1 MRILSPM
8 TDPALSFG
16 KVADLYDRGRPT
28 YPREAVA
35 WLVGEEPTTV
45 LELGAGTGKL
55 TEVLVSM
62 GHDVFATD
70 PDDHMLDVLSAK
82 LPDVRATVGTAEQ
95 IPAPDSS
102 YDVVVAGQAYH
113 WFDHEAALGEIARV
127 LKPGGHLAL
136 VWNERDERIPWVK
149 KLGRIIDRS
158 ARSGS
163 ELDHPEIPA
172 SGHFSAVE
180 DAQFR
185 HWQVVDRD
193 SICDLVLSRSNL
205 NVLSEEERERK
216 RAEIVAFYDDYGRGM
231 DGMQLPYTAFC
242 FRSAALPKQ
251 VSTLLSS
258 RPEPQHNPLPQR
270 VALADT
276 ADRLPRILTEPE
288 HSSDDDTGMILI
300 DFR

>member
-1 MRILSPM
+1 M

-16 KVADLYDRGRPT
+16 KVAALYDRGRPT
-28 YPREAVA
+28 YPRDAVT
-35 WLVGEEPTTV
+35 WLVGSSPTSV

-55 TEVLVSM
+55 TEVLFSM

-70 PDDHMLDVLSAK
+70 PDDRMLDILSVK
-82 LPDVRATVGTAEQ
+82 LPHVRATAGTAEQ
-95 IPAPDSS
+95 IPAPDGS

-113 WFDHEAALGEIARV
+113 WFDQETALAEIARV

-149 KLGRIIDRS
+149 KLGRIIDTTGRTE
-158 ARSGS
+158 A
-163 ELDHPEIPA
+163 ELEHPEIPA
-172 SGHFSAVE
+172 SGLFSAVE
-180 DAQFR
+180 SAQFR
-185 HWQVVDRD
+185 HWQTVNRD

-216 RAEIVAFYDDYGRGM
+216 RAEVVAFYDDYGRGM
-231 DGMQLPYTAFC
+231 DGMQLPYTAYC
-242 FRSAALPKQ
+242 FRAAVVPKP

-258 RPEPQHNPLPQR
+258 EPQPHHLPLSHR
-270 VALADT
+270 MSTTDT

-288 HSSDDDTGMILI
+288 PASDDDTGMILI

>member
-1 MRILSPM
+1 M

-16 KVADLYDRGRPT
+16 KVAALYDRGRPT

-35 WLVGEEPTTV
+35 WLVGPTPTSV

-55 TEVLVSM
+55 TEVLVAM

-70 PDDHMLDVLSAK
+70 PDDRMLDVLSAK
-82 LPDVRATVGTAEQ
+82 LPDVRATAGTAEQ

-113 WFDHEAALGEIARV
+113 WFDHDAALAEIARV

-136 VWNERDERIPWVK
+136 VWNERDERIPWVRR
-149 KLGRIIDRS
+149 LGRMIDKTARS
-158 ARSGS
+158 AADL
-163 ELDHPEIPA
+163 EVPEIPA

-185 HWQVVDRD
+185 HWQVVNRG
-193 SICDLVLSRSNL
+193 SIQDLVLSRSNL

-216 RAEIVAFYDDYGRGM
+216 RAEVIAFYDDYGRGM

-242 FRSAALPKQ
+242 FRASVLPKPQ
-251 VSTLLSS
+251 TTMVSSD
-258 RPEPQHNPLPQR
+258 PEPHRQPLPPR
-270 VALADT
+270 VGPADT
-276 ADRLPRILTEPE
+276 ADRLPRIVTGPE
-288 HSSDDDTGMILI
+288 AGSDDDTGMILI